1 MPISYFNP
9 ENSPYSY
16 YLSLLGKWSTN
27 VALASQWFVYF
38 DFSSVNALNSD
49 LTSQLRDRE
58 STYGNNGWSIS
69 NNSVNYLLDGGLQ
82 YSDHTMTGCVFARQV
97 TLPSEKI
104 TAGNE
109 GLDYGGFQAPATASS
124 RQKYGTLNVTF
135 LETNASFLDLIIRPW
150 TILVGYNGLVARD
163 SASPKAVKCRFA
175 DVVMLAKSGAKKP
188 MVIRKLYRFYNL
200 APISIES
207 EEYSYAQDG
216 LKYSNVSFVY
226 DGYLVQDMDTG
237 RMIASDNSLIKN
249 FVNFL
254 GIDRTKIGGNINENR
269 EVDFVLTQ
277 GNVQIDKEMDTVRK
291 EQNENKNGYIKNGS
305 RVIDFIV

>member
-1 MPISYFNP
+1 MSISYFNQ

-27 VALASQWFVYF
+27 VALASQWFIYF

-49 LTSQLRDRE
+49 LTYQLRDRE
-58 STYGNNGWSIS
+58 STYGNGGWSIS

-109 GLDYGGFQAPATASS
+109 GLDYGGFQAPATASG

-135 LETNASFLDLIIRPW
+135 LETNASFLDLILRPW
-150 TILVGYNGLVARD
+150 TVLVGYNGLVARD
-163 SASPKAVKCRFA
+163 QNSSKAVKCRFA
-175 DVVMLAKSGAKKP
+175 DIVMLAKSGANKP

-216 LKYSNVSFVY
+216 LKYSSVSFVY
-226 DGYLVQDMDTG
+226 DGYVVQDVDTG
-237 RMIASDNSLIKN
+237 KMIATDNSLIKN

-254 GIDRTKIGGNINENR
+254 GVDRRKMGGNVNENR
-269 EVDFVLTQ
+269 EVDFVLTH
-277 GNVQIDKEMDTVRK
+277 GNVQIDKNMDAVRK
-291 EQNENKNGYIKNGS
+291 AQNENKNGYIKNGS
-305 RVIDFIV
+305 RVVDFNI

>member
-1 MPISYFNP
+1 MSISYFNQ

-27 VALASQWFVYF
+27 VALASQWFIYF

-49 LTSQLRDRE
+49 LTYQLRDRE
-58 STYGNNGWSIS
+58 STYGSGGWSIS

-109 GLDYGGFQAPATASS
+109 GLDYGGFQAPATASG
-124 RQKYGTLNVTF
+124 RQKYGALNVTF
-135 LETNASFLDLIIRPW
+135 LETNASFLDLILRPW
-150 TILVGYNGLVARD
+150 TVLVGYNGLVARD
-163 SASPKAVKCRFA
+163 QNSSKAVKCRFA
-175 DVVMLAKSGAKKP
+175 DIVMLAKSGANKP

-226 DGYLVQDMDTG
+226 DGYVVQDVDTG
-237 RMIASDNSLIKN
+237 KMIATDNSLIKN

-254 GIDRTKIGGNINENR
+254 GVDRRKMGGNVNENR
-269 EVDFVLTQ
+269 EVDFVLTH
-277 GNVQIDKEMDTVRK
+277 GNVQIDKNMDAVRK
-291 EQNENKNGYIKNGS
+291 AQNENKNGYIKNGS
-305 RVIDFIV
+305 RVVDFNI

>member
-1 MPISYFNP
+1 MSISYFNP

-49 LTSQLRDRE
+49 LTYQLRNRE
-58 STYGNNGWSIS
+58 STYGSGGWSIS

-82 YSDHTMTGCVFARQV
+82 YSDQNMTGCVFARQV

-104 TAGNE
+104 TAGND

-150 TILVGYNGLVARD
+150 TVLVGYNGLVARD
-163 SASPKAVKCRFA
+163 KNSSKAVKCRFA
-175 DVVMLAKSGAKKP
+175 DVVMLAKSGANKP

-200 APISIES
+200 APVSIES
-207 EEYSYAQDG
+207 EEYSYTQDG

-226 DGYLVQDMDTG
+226 DGYLVQDVDTG
-237 RMIASDNSLIKN
+237 KMIATDNSLIKN
-249 FVNFL
+249 FVDFL
-254 GIDRTKIGGNINENR
+254 GIDRRKIGGNVNENR
-269 EVDFVLTQ
+269 DVDFVLTH
-277 GNVQIDKEMDTVRK
+277 GNVQIDKNMDTVRK

-305 RVIDFIV
+305 RVTDFIT

>member
-1 MPISYFNP
+1 MSISYFNQ

-27 VALASQWFVYF
+27 VALASQWFIYF

-49 LTSQLRDRE
+49 LTYQLRDRE
-58 STYGNNGWSIS
+58 STYGSGGWSIS

-124 RQKYGTLNVTF
+124 RQKYGALNVTF
-135 LETNASFLDLIIRPW
+135 LETNASFLDLILRPW
-150 TILVGYNGLVARD
+150 TVLVGYNGLVARD
-163 SASPKAVKCRFA
+163 QNSSKAVKCRFA
-175 DVVMLAKSGAKKP
+175 DIVMLAKSGANKP

-200 APISIES
+200 APVSIDS

-226 DGYLVQDMDTG
+226 DGYVVQDVDTG
-237 RMIASDNSLIKN
+237 KMIATDNSLIKN

-254 GIDRTKIGGNINENR
+254 GVDRRKMGGNVNENR

-277 GNVQIDKEMDTVRK
+277 GNVQIDKNMDTVRK

-305 RVIDFIV
+305 RVVDFNI